1 MRRTLA
7 LAVMAS
13 VFGRASRGALGTR
26 ARDSEGTDGKEASTP
41 NAGARG
47 DDGDGTSTLGYVD
60 ENAGLRFGR
69 IDEDVLR
76 AILAN
81 DAEDDP
87 DEMSGA
93 DDDGDD
99 EYDAGEGEDEDE
111 DEDADEPSAE
121 TSVTQ
126 RFARLGEGAPTEKEL
141 RRLERRRA
149 RENRRRA
156 RPKTPTATAP
166 DEEVL
171 RKMRAAALVDVVED
185 EPKTLG
191 AMESSSPV
199 GVVTTKAG
207 VDAPRAPARTPTRP
221 RRRGRRGD
229 GSFPSSVPGSTHA
242 GDAKTK
248 SAAHLDG
255 WELTFSDEFDGDEL
269 DLNKWRPK
277 MNESAP
283 GLERHGGQQQFY
295 TPSMCKVVDGALV
308 MATRRQRGVNEPAK
322 PHTGGVRRGKGEQYP
337 FLSCM
342 VDTRQTFTQT
352 YGRVEI
358 RAKIPDSKCP
368 GIWPQH
374 WMLPDPD
381 KSIPKRACWPL
392 GGQIDIMRSFGRG
405 LGGPGTRSGTV
416 ESGYHFAP
424 KAECGAEGFARTAYP
439 HLMEPPID
447 FSAGFHTFAVEWHK
461 ETLTF
466 FVDGRRVQ
474 HLSRFNV
481 PIIPRWPFY
490 LILNTAVSPF
500 GMPAALTECDDDMFH
515 YVDYVRVYKRASA
528 RLSPDVWRFL
538 AFSGVV
544 LVAFI
549 VVSFCTLRRAFNREA
564 RDFYDYGEDSEDD
577 VDLLAI
583 DDDLYVTKEDE
594 YGRERKPVKAFR
606 YGVDDDD
613 DDAPFSRRRGS
624 KTATSPLIGDVA
636 LALPDD
642 GTGRFRQTGPYI
654 RRRVNPPKSAEPGVY
669 ADVWGRDQ

>member
-1 MRRTLA
+1 
-7 LAVMAS
+7 
-13 VFGRASRGALGTR
+13 
-26 ARDSEGTDGKEASTP
+26 
-41 NAGARG
+41 
-47 DDGDGTSTLGYVD
+47 
-60 ENAGLRFGR
+60 
-69 IDEDVLR
+69 
-76 AILAN
+76 
-81 DAEDDP
+81 
-87 DEMSGA
+87 
-93 DDDGDD
+93 
-99 EYDAGEGEDEDE
+99 
-111 DEDADEPSAE
+111 
-121 TSVTQ
+121 
-126 RFARLGEGAPTEKEL
+126 
-141 RRLERRRA
+141 
-149 RENRRRA
+149 
-156 RPKTPTATAP
+156 
-166 DEEVL
+166 
-171 RKMRAAALVDVVED
+171 
-185 EPKTLG
+185 
-191 AMESSSPV
+191 
-199 GVVTTKAG
+199 
-207 VDAPRAPARTPTRP
+207 
-221 RRRGRRGD
+221 
-229 GSFPSSVPGSTHA
+229 
-242 GDAKTK
+242 
-248 SAAHLDG
+248 
-255 WELTFSDEFDGDEL
+255 
-269 DLNKWRPK
+269 
-277 MNESAP
+277 
-283 GLERHGGQQQFY
+283 
-295 TPSMCKVVDGALV
+295 MCKVVDGALV

-352 YGRVEI
+352 TDAWRFARRFPIPSVRASGRSTGCCPI
-358 RAKIPDSKCP
+358 PTRAS
-368 GIWPQH
+368 
-374 WMLPDPD
+374 
-381 KSIPKRACWPL
+381 
-392 GGQIDIMRSFGRG
+392 RSARVGRSAVR
-405 LGGPGTRSGTV
+405 LTSCARSDEVSAVRHALRTV

-466 FVDGRRVQ
+466 FVDGHRVQ

-613 DDAPFSRRRGS
+613 DAPFSRRRGS

-642 GTGRFRQTGPYI
+642 GTGRFRQTGRTFVVASI
-654 RRRVNPPKSAEPGVY
+654 LRRARNRASTPTCGDEINSPIDHHS
-669 ADVWGRDQ
+669 